1 MGKPMTAV
9 PAMESRAIV
18 RRCRGALLAIGLFS
32 FCINLLMLTASIY
45 MMQVFD
51 RVMVSRSV
59 ETLLLLTF
67 IAFAALSAMAA
78 LDIVRS
84 RIMQRLGA
92 WIDERIS
99 PVVLG
104 IGLVG
109 SSGMASGAPGSGMR
123 DLVEIKTFI
132 SGSAV
137 LPVLDA
143 PWTPVF
149 LLFMFAL
156 HPVLG
161 LMALGGA
168 VVLLAMAFLNDFSTR
183 EATVAAGAASGRALR
198 FAETAFQRADVVL
211 AMGMRAAALGRWQ
224 VLNRDAVAAN
234 DVAGLRSGTIS
245 GTTRF
250 LRQVLQI
257 SVLGAGAWLA
267 IEGRVSPGA
276 MIAASILMGRALA
289 PVDQA
294 ISAWRSARS
303 ALDAFRRVAELL
315 DGAADRTRAAP
326 EASTLPAPRGAVSV
340 EAATVVR
347 KGMDRPALRNVTF
360 EVAPGEVLAVIGPS
374 AAGKTTL
381 GRLIVGA
388 EAPHAGHVR
397 LDGLDVSAWD
407 AELRGRHV
415 GYLPQDV
422 ALIGDTVRDAI
433 ARLTDAADEDVI
445 AAARLAGVHETIMR
459 LPQGYDTPLGPE
471 GAALSGGERQR
482 VALARA
488 VFGDPCLVLLD
499 EPNANLDADGERG
512 LHAAIAALK
521 ARGTT
526 VILVAHRPSVLRSV
540 ERILIL
546 QEGAARMIGPRDEVL
561 ARINQANAAPS
572 SVPGP
577 VPVPRE
583 AAPQRAAGGQGG

>member
-1 MGKPMTAV
+1 MTAV
-9 PAMESRAIV
+9 PAMESYAIV
-18 RRCRGALLAIGLFS
+18 RRCRSALLAIGLFS

-45 MMQVFD
+45 TMQVFD

-104 IGLVG
+104 IGLAG
-109 SSGMASGAPGSGMR
+109 SAGMTQGAPGARMR
-123 DLVEIKTFI
+123 DLVEIKSFI

-156 HPVLG
+156 HPILG

-168 VVLLAMAFLNDFSTR
+168 VVLLAMAILNDVSTR

-224 VLNRDAVAAN
+224 ALNREAVEAN
-234 DVAGLRSGTIS
+234 DVAGLRSGAIS

-276 MIAASILMGRALA
+276 MIASSILMGRALA

-294 ISAWRSARS
+294 ISTWRAARS
-303 ALDAFRRVAELL
+303 ALDAFRRIGEMLNGATDRMNGGAE
-315 DGAADRTRAAP
+315 T
-326 EASTLPAPRGAVSV
+326 STLPAPRGAVSV

-433 ARLTDAADEDVI
+433 ARLSDAADEEVI

-499 EPNANLDADGERG
+499 EPNANLDADGERA
-512 LHAAIAALK
+512 LHGAIAGLK
-521 ARGTT
+521 SRGTT
-526 VILVAHRPSVLRSV
+526 VILVAHRPSVLKSV

-561 ARINQANAAPS
+561 ARINQANAAPNPRS
-572 SVPGP
+572 GP

-583 AAPQRAAGGQGG
+583 AAPQRAAGGQGA

>member
-1 MGKPMTAV
+1 MTAV
-9 PAMESRAIV
+9 PALESHAIV
-18 RRCRGALLAIGLFS
+18 RTCRGALLAIGLFS

-92 WIDERIS
+92 WVDERIS

-104 IGLVG
+104 IGLAG
-109 SSGMASGAPGSGMR
+109 GAGMTQGAPGERMR
-123 DLVEIKTFI
+123 DLVEIKAFI

-156 HPVLG
+156 HPILG

-168 VVLLAMAFLNDFSTR
+168 VVLLAMAILNDVSTR

-198 FAETAFQRADVVL
+198 FAEAAFQRADVVL

-224 VLNRDAVAAN
+224 ALNREAVEAN
-234 DVAGLRSGTIS
+234 DVAGLRSGAIS

-294 ISAWRSARS
+294 ISTWRAARS
-303 ALDAFRRVAELL
+303 ALDAFRRIGEML
-315 DGAADRTRAAP
+315 DGATDRMNGAA
-326 EASTLPAPRGAVSV
+326 ETSTLPAPRGAVSV

-433 ARLTDAADEDVI
+433 ARLSEASDEDVI

-459 LPQGYDTPLGPE
+459 LPQGYDTPLGPD

-512 LHAAIAALK
+512 LHGAIAALK

-526 VILVAHRPSVLRSV
+526 VILVAHRPSVLKSV

-561 ARINQANAAPS
+561 ARINQANAAPG
-572 SVPGP
+572 PGTGP

-583 AAPQRAAGGQGG
+583 AVPQRAAGGQGA

>member
-1 MGKPMTAV
+1 MTAV
-9 PAMESRAIV
+9 PAMESHAIV
-18 RRCRGALLAIGLFS
+18 RTCRGALLAIGLFS

-92 WIDERIS
+92 WIDERIG

-104 IGLVG
+104 IGLAGDVG
-109 SSGMASGAPGSGMR
+109 MAPGSPASRMR
-123 DLVEIKTFI
+123 DLIEIKTFI

-156 HPVLG
+156 HPILG

-168 VVLLAMAFLNDFSTR
+168 VVLLAMAILNDLSTR

-224 VLNRDAVAAN
+224 ALNREAVEAN
-234 DVAGLRSGTIS
+234 DAAGLRSGAIS

-294 ISAWRSARS
+294 ISTWRAARS
-303 ALDAFRRVAELL
+303 ALDAFRRIGEML
-315 DGAADRTRAAP
+315 DGATDRMNGGAET
-326 EASTLPAPRGAVSV
+326 STLPAPRGAVSV

-433 ARLTDAADEDVI
+433 ARLSEASDEDVI

-512 LHAAIAALK
+512 LHGAIAALK

-526 VILVAHRPSVLRSV
+526 VILVAHRPSVLKSV

-561 ARINQANAAPS
+561 ARINQANAAP
-572 SVPGP
+572 VTAPGP